1 MQIHEVTLAKKQLA
15 EAGIGSA
22 IKKAAKSAGGAVKSA
37 YKDAKSLS
45 KVGKDFKLD
54 RVAKRAADAWEDYS
68 AELEQFYGS
77 QPTPT
82 PATATASTKPT
93 TPAPG
98 SRIQTPKGAVNK
110 SADGQW
116 KTDAGEV
123 ITNPADVAELERRA
137 KQQITLTAQN
147 KQMSPAS
154 GIKEAAPATAPGS
167 IAQRSAARNAP
178 VAPAATPAATSA
190 PATRVDALT
199 AFRNRTDGKYEQAL
213 KQFVQKNLL
222 SGLPYTRL
230 QNAQEIDN
238 LIKIMSEPANADSE
252 KQWPYWQQLVKA
264 AALADVL
271 PQNLTQKAATA
282 STASTTQGS
291 PQELRDPV
299 VAAEKQDAG
308 VDPATLAKVGQ
319 VLRSKFTGNADDISS
334 TGDPAVDALLLAM
347 GFKP

>member
-1 MQIHEVTLAKKQLA
+1 MQIHEITLAKKKLG
-15 EAGIGSA
+15 EAGL
-22 IKKAAKSAGGAVKSA
+22 
-37 YKDAKSLS
+37 LS
-45 KVGKDFKLD
+45 KIGRDFKLD
-54 RVAKRAADAWEDYS
+54 RVAKRAANAWEDYS

-82 PATATASTKPT
+82 PATPTASAKPT
-93 TPAPG
+93 TPPPG
-98 SRIQTPKGAVNK
+98 TRIQTPKGAVNK
-110 SADGQW
+110 TPDGQW
-116 KTDAGEV
+116 KTDAGEI

-137 KQQITLTAQN
+137 KQQITLKAQN

-167 IAQRSAARNAP
+167 IAKRSAVRNAP
-178 VAPAATPAATSA
+178 VTPATAPATSTA

-238 LIKIMSEPANADSE
+238 LINIMSEPANATAE
-252 KQWPYWQQLVKA
+252 KQWPYWKQLVKA

-271 PQNLTQKAATA
+271 PQNLTAAPSSQKTAAPGA
-282 STASTTQGS
+282 VQGT
-291 PQELRDPV
+291 PQELKDPV
-299 VAAEKQDAG
+299 VAAEKQGAG

-319 VLRSKFTGNADDISS
+319 VLRSKFTGNADDINS